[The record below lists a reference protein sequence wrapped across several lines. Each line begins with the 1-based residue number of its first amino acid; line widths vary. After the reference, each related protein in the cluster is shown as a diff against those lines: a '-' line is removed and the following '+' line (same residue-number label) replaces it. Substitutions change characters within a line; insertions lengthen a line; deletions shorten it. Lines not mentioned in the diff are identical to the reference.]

1 MHDAGKQ
8 SCALLNIVL
17 SWTGI
22 SPDSLACTTVSHFD

>member
-8 SCALLNIVL
+8 SCASLAIVL

-22 SPDSLACTTVSHFD
+22 SPDSLASTIISHCD